1 MRERG
6 GKEERER
13 EREGGERGTVG
24 EGGKG
29 KSCSRSAVD
38 YETLQSTEPIMI

>member
-1 MRERG
+1 MRERE

-13 EREGGERGTVG
+13 EREGGERGTAE

-38 YETLQSTEPIMI
+38 YETLQLTEHIMI